1 MRSKI
6 NLRVARADPRL
17 LKSIKIIESSP
28 LLIRQERAVS
38 MIDSTRMMPMM
49 TTVRKKSMRAPVEA
63 QAASMRPP

>member
-17 LKSIKIIESSP
+17 SKSIKIIESSP
-28 LLIRQERAVS
+28 LLRRQERAVS
-38 MIDSTRMMPMM
+38 MIDSTTMM

-63 QAASMRPP
+63 LAASMKRP